1 MLYRT
6 AYCVSLKGLIQLA
19 CLSRDHSFVM
29 IHIEDLFNATKP
41 VRSIIMPFFERR
53 IELDGHGIEY
63 ARAVSVGKPEVVALT
78 LYSPEA
84 VSLYLPR
91 KV

>member
-6 AYCVSLKGLIQLA
+6 AYRVSLKGLVQVA
-19 CLSRDHSFVM
+19 CLSRDRSFVM
-29 IHIEDLFNATKP
+29 IHIDGLFNATKP

-63 ARAVSVGKPEVVALT
+63 ARAVSGG
-78 LYSPEA
+78 
-84 VSLYLPR
+84 
-91 KV
+91 